1 MVLMLSCQKTGQTI
15 ARVPYVLI
23 LKSLLTKEMIP
34 LAIQRISAVNKDQ
47 MKEKTSV
54 EKIDTSYLETLLG
67 YNARR
72 AALVIIEL
80 FLKRMAVYD
89 LRPVDFSVLSMIT
102 HNPGIS
108 SRQLCSELNILPPN
122 LVGMI
127 NTLEKRELIVRK
139 PHPSDGRVIGL
150 HLSEVGMKLMKD
162 AELTAKELENE
173 AASKLTATERKTLM
187 RLLQK
192 IYT

>member
-1 MVLMLSCQKTGQTI
+1 M
-15 ARVPYVLI
+15 
-23 LKSLLTKEMIP
+23 
-34 LAIQRISAVNKDQ
+34 
-47 MKEKTSV
+47 
-54 EKIDTSYLETLLG
+54 EKIDTSYLEALLG

-72 AALVIIEL
+72 AALVIIEQ

-89 LRPVDFSVLSMIT
+89 LRPVDFSVLSLIT

-108 SRQLCSELNILPPN
+108 SRQLCSALNILPPN

-127 NTLEKRELIVRK
+127 NTLEKRELILRK
-139 PHPSDGRVIGL
+139 PHPSDGRVVGL
-150 HLSEVGMKLMKD
+150 HLSDVGSKLMKN
-162 AELTAKELENE
+162 AEQTAKELEDD
-173 AASKLTATERKTLM
+173 ASSKLTATERKTLM

>member
-1 MVLMLSCQKTGQTI
+1 
-15 ARVPYVLI
+15 
-23 LKSLLTKEMIP
+23 LLTKK
-34 LAIQRISAVNKDQ
+34 N
-47 MKEKTSV
+47 KTSV

-89 LRPVDFSVLSMIT
+89 LRPVDFSVLSLIT

-127 NTLEKRELIVRK
+127 NTLEKRELILRQ

-150 HLSEVGMKLMKD
+150 HLSEVGSKLMKD
-162 AELTAKELENE
+162 AEKTAQELENE

>member
-1 MVLMLSCQKTGQTI
+1 M
-15 ARVPYVLI
+15 
-23 LKSLLTKEMIP
+23 
-34 LAIQRISAVNKDQ
+34 
-47 MKEKTSV
+47 
-54 EKIDTSYLETLLG
+54 EKIDTGYLETLLG

-89 LRPVDFSVLSMIT
+89 LTPVDFSVLSLIT
-102 HNPGIS
+102 HNAGIS
-108 SRQLCSELNILPPN
+108 SRQLCSALNILPPN

-127 NTLEKRELIVRK
+127 NSLEKRELIVRE
-139 PHPSDGRVIGL
+139 PHPSDGRIVGL
-150 HLSEVGMKLMKD
+150 HLSNAGSKLMKD
-162 AELTAKELENE
+162 AEQTAKELENE

>member
-1 MVLMLSCQKTGQTI
+1 M
-15 ARVPYVLI
+15 
-23 LKSLLTKEMIP
+23 
-34 LAIQRISAVNKDQ
+34 
-47 MKEKTSV
+47 

-72 AALVIIEL
+72 AALVIIEQ

-89 LRPVDFSVLSMIT
+89 LRPVDFSVLSLIT

-108 SRQLCSELNILPPN
+108 SRQLCSALNILPPN

-139 PHPSDGRVIGL
+139 PHPSDGRILGL
-150 HLSEVGMKLMKD
+150 HLSDAGGKLMKN
-162 AELTAKELENE
+162 AEQTAKELEND
-173 AASKLTATERKTLM
+173 AASKLTTAERKTLM

>member
-1 MVLMLSCQKTGQTI
+1 
-15 ARVPYVLI
+15 
-23 LKSLLTKEMIP
+23 
-34 LAIQRISAVNKDQ
+34 
-47 MKEKTSV
+47 V

-89 LRPVDFSVLSMIT
+89 LRPVDFSVLSLIT

-127 NTLEKRELIVRK
+127 NTLEKRELVLRK

-150 HLSEVGMKLMKD
+150 HLSELGSKLMKD
-162 AELTAKELENE
+162 AEQTAQELETE

>member
-1 MVLMLSCQKTGQTI
+1 M
-15 ARVPYVLI
+15 
-23 LKSLLTKEMIP
+23 
-34 LAIQRISAVNKDQ
+34 D
-47 MKEKTSV
+47 
-54 EKIDTSYLETLLG
+54 KIDTSYLESLLG

-72 AALVIIEL
+72 AAVEIIGL

-89 LRPVDFSVLSMIT
+89 LRPVDFSVLSLIT

-127 NTLEKRELIVRK
+127 NTLEKRELILRK

-150 HLSEVGMKLMKD
+150 HLSEIGIKLMKE
-162 AELTAKELENE
+162 AEQTAKDLEDD

>member
-1 MVLMLSCQKTGQTI
+1 MV
-15 ARVPYVLI
+15 
-23 LKSLLTKEMIP
+23 
-34 LAIQRISAVNKDQ
+34 
-47 MKEKTSV
+47 
-54 EKIDTSYLETLLG
+54 KIDTSYLESLLG

-72 AALVIIEL
+72 AALEIIGL
-80 FLKRMAVYD
+80 FLQRMAIYD
-89 LRPVDFSVLSMIT
+89 LRPVDFSVLSLIT

-108 SRQLCSELNILPPN
+108 SRQLCAELNILPPN

-150 HLSEVGMKLMKD
+150 HLSAEGSKLMKD
-162 AELTAKELENE
+162 AEQTAKEIEDE
-173 AASKLTATERKTLM
+173 AATKLTVAERKTLM

>member
-1 MVLMLSCQKTGQTI
+1 M
-15 ARVPYVLI
+15 
-23 LKSLLTKEMIP
+23 
-34 LAIQRISAVNKDQ
+34 
-47 MKEKTSV
+47 
-54 EKIDTSYLETLLG
+54 IDTRYLETLIG

-72 AALVIIEL
+72 AALTIIEV
-80 FLKRMAVYD
+80 FLQRMSVYD
-89 LRPVDFSVLSMIT
+89 LRPVDFSVLSLIM

-108 SRQLCSELNILPPN
+108 SRQLCSALNILPPN

-127 NTLEKRELIVRK
+127 NALEKRALIIRK
-139 PHPSDGRVIGL
+139 PHPSDGRIIGL
-150 HLSEVGMKLMKD
+150 HLTDAGSQLMKE
-162 AELTAKELENE
+162 AEQTAQELEID

>member
-1 MVLMLSCQKTGQTI
+1 
-15 ARVPYVLI
+15 
-23 LKSLLTKEMIP
+23 
-34 LAIQRISAVNKDQ
+34 
-47 MKEKTSV
+47 V

-72 AALVIIEL
+72 AALVIIEQ

-89 LRPVDFSVLSMIT
+89 LRPVDFSVLSLIT

-108 SRQLCSELNILPPN
+108 SRQLCSALNILPPN

-139 PHPSDGRVIGL
+139 PHPSDGRILGL
-150 HLSEVGMKLMKD
+150 HLSDAGGKLMKN
-162 AELTAKELENE
+162 AEQTAKELEKD
-173 AASKLTATERKTLM
+173 AASKLTAAERKTLT

>member
-1 MVLMLSCQKTGQTI
+1 M
-15 ARVPYVLI
+15 
-23 LKSLLTKEMIP
+23 
-34 LAIQRISAVNKDQ
+34 
-47 MKEKTSV
+47 SV

-89 LRPVDFSVLSMIT
+89 LRPVDFSVLSLIT

-108 SRQLCSELNILPPN
+108 SRQLCAELNMLPPN

-150 HLSEVGMKLMKD
+150 HLTEKGGKLMTD
-162 AELTAKELENE
+162 AEQTAKVLEEE
-173 AASKLTATERKTLM
+173 AASKLTVTERKTLM

>member
-1 MVLMLSCQKTGQTI
+1 
-15 ARVPYVLI
+15 
-23 LKSLLTKEMIP
+23 
-34 LAIQRISAVNKDQ
+34 
-47 MKEKTSV
+47 V

-72 AALVIIEL
+72 AALVIIEQ
-80 FLKRMAVYD
+80 FLKRMAEYD
-89 LRPVDFSVLSMIT
+89 LRPVDFSVLSLIT

-127 NTLEKRELIVRK
+127 NTLEKRELILRK

-150 HLSEVGMKLMKD
+150 HLSEKGDKLMTD
-162 AELTAKELENE
+162 AEQTAKALEEE
-173 AASKLTATERKTLM
+173 AASRLTVTERKTLI